1 MMGFV
6 MIPRSVLV
14 TQPSLSVENL
24 AVACSQLFDH
34 KVVEGVDKSVRKLSD
49 AERFLSIIDAM
60 RRPDAPVGLNPDLL
74 KHVTFSV
81 LTVAMEEDMLA
92 ILEICSGMSATLA
105 DTKGRGIMAAV
116 ITGTLNQWR
125 DAVVAG
131 CRRHVVYEVRSG
143 FNQIH
148 SLFVGS
154 GLGAVWRGYKQTND
168 GPEVFYL
175 TDNR

>member
-1 MMGFV
+1 MV
-6 MIPRSVLV
+6 PRSVLV
-14 TQPSLSVENL
+14 TQPSLSVENM
-24 AVACSQLFDH
+24 AVACSQLFNH
-34 KVVEGVDKSVRKLSD
+34 KVVQGVDKSVRKLSD
-49 AERFLSIIDAM
+49 AEKFLSIIDAM
-60 RRPDAPVGLNPDLL
+60 RQPGAPAGLSPDLL

-81 LTVAMEEDMLA
+81 LTVALEEDMLS
-92 ILEICSGMSATLA
+92 IMEVCNEMPTTLA
-105 DTKGRGIMAAV
+105 NTKGRGIMAAV
-116 ITGTLNQWR
+116 LTGTLAQWR

-131 CRRHVVYEVRSG
+131 CRRSVHPEVRAG

-148 SLFVGS
+148 SLFVGA